1 MREGEGEGVGGRGP
15 LETFFPHFG
24 VLSKVNLGDVL
35 LTIVGGPL
43 LQASIGGQ

>member
-1 MREGEGEGVGGRGP
+1 MREGEGGRGGGRGP

-43 LQASIGGQ
+43 LLQSSQ